1 MRSGYFL
8 AREQNLTTFAVHKL
22 KNHYLCAVET
32 EKRMF
37 TFRQFTIEQDRCAMK
52 VGTDGVLLGAWA
64 ELPIVSGV
72 GSPTPRVLDI
82 GTGTGVV
89 ALMMAQRYP
98 DALVDA
104 VEIDADAASQA
115 GENVARSPFASRVRV
130 FNTSI
135 QDFAAASTERYDVI
149 VSNPP
154 YFQNS
159 LRNPD
164 AQRSLARHADSL
176 PFSEFI
182 RAAAVLLKDDGVMS
196 IIIPT
201 GNTLND
207 IIEQAIYQGFLV
219 TRQTFVKTSERR
231 APKRCLLELARRRDA
246 EPVIE
251 TQCLSGIGNT
261 RSEWYANI
269 TKDFYL

>member
-37 TFRQFTIEQDRCAMK
+37 TFRQFTIEQDRSAMK

-104 VEIDADAASQA
+104 AFQA
-115 GENVARSPFASRVRV
+115 GENVTRSPFVSRVRV

-135 QDFAAASTERYDVI
+135 QDFAAASTERYDAI

-164 AQRSLARHADSL
+164 EQRSLARHADSL
-176 PFSEFI
+176 PFSELI

-207 IIEQAIYQGFLV
+207 IVEQAVYQGFLV
-219 TRQTFVKTSERR
+219 ARQTFVKTSERR
-231 APKRCLLELARRRDA
+231 VPKRCLLELARRRDA

-261 RSEWYANI
+261 RSEWYANL